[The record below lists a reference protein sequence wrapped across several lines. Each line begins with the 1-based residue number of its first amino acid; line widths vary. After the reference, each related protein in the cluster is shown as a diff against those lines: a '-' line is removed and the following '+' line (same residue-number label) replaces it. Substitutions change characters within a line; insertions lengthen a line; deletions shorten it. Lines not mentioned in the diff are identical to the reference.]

1 MKTIGGRTVLMLAT
15 LTLWTA
21 VPMQGYAADP
31 PAQRNPFM
39 STNQNTAPSEYALA
53 ADKVRVH
60 GLVTIGSENRAILS
74 CPQNNSGKLTYYLIG
89 SARTVVRVAS
99 NNMIYKFQ
107 VRLHQDGL
115 VLSDTNQKTYKLD
128 L

>member
-53 ADKVRVH
+53 ADKVRLH
-60 GLVTIGSENRAILS
+60 GLVTVGGESRAILS
-74 CPQNNSGKLTYYLIG
+74 CPEDDSEKRTYYLIG

-99 NNMIYKFQ
+99 NDMIYKFQ
-107 VRLHQDGL
+107 ACLNKGSL
-115 VLSDTNQKTYKLD
+115 LLSDTNQKTYKLD